1 MKNSRE
7 QPSTRRI
14 REITIS
20 IAGYV
25 PSKKN
30 RRVLAFGKILPPREF
45 VLWQKEVKRAVLQK
59 TGGSVAPV
67 DSSGPCTVSIR
78 FGMSDLRRRDTD
90 NMVTS
95 WLDALQES
103 GILSDDSWTSVG
115 CVNASVAYSPTPY
128 SVCTVS
134 EGNDDVEK
142 AIRNIKDSRCQKR
155 K

>member
-1 MKNSRE
+1 M
-7 QPSTRRI
+7 
-14 REITIS
+14 EITIA

-30 RRVLAFGKILPPREF
+30 RRILAFGKILPPREF

-59 TGGSVAPV
+59 TGGSFAPV
-67 DSSGPCTVSIR
+67 DSSGPCTVSIK

-103 GILSDDSWTSVG
+103 GVILDDSWTSVG
-115 CVNASVAYSPTPY
+115 CVKATVSYSPRPY
-128 SVCTVS
+128 SICTVS
-134 EGNDDVEK
+134 AGNEDVEK
-142 AIRNIKDSRCQKR
+142 TIANIKGSRCKT